1 VRDPLGRD
9 PAFFTNFNRRNSMQ
23 RYVYMMAIMTIGLLF
38 CLSSAPAD
46 DDDTAPE
53 SGQTTATTADESPGE
68 AERGDRPGA
77 AELAKNREARK
88 KFFQE
93 MRQKVEAMQKLQSEG
108 KEEEAARLRDEIH
121 QLRGQ
126 MRDSLPP
133 GARPP
138 WAGRPRDPEKAKQHR
153 ETMEKIMQAYRE
165 VRRLKEEGKTEEA
178 EQRMAELKEL
188 RQQIARQ
195 GGHHHRHGGPHADP
209 KAARRHH
216 ELREKIR
223 QAKESGDEEKVRELM
238 QQARASGRHF
248 HPHPHAD
255 RDRRAPGSG
264 PSAHPGSAEK
274 RVHHLH
280 IAAANLDAAGMREM
294 AERVRRAAQ
303 EQAEQIRRRR
313 EQSGQGA
320 MQDMQRNLREL
331 KEEVRH
337 LRRQVEELAQD
348 SQ

>member
-1 VRDPLGRD
+1 
-9 PAFFTNFNRRNSMQ
+9 MQ
-23 RYVYMMAIMTIGLLF
+23 RYVYMMAIMTISLLF

-46 DDDTAPE
+46 DDDAAPE
-53 SGQTTATTADESPGE
+53 PGRTAATAADESPGE
-68 AERGDRPGA
+68 AEREDRPTEE
-77 AELAKNREARK
+77 ELAKNREARK

-93 MRQKVEAMQKLQSEG
+93 MRQKVEALQKLQSED
-108 KEEEAARLRDEIH
+108 KEEEAARLRDEIR

-126 MRDSLPP
+126 MRDALPP
-133 GARPP
+133 GAGHSR
-138 WAGRPRDPEKAKQHR
+138 AGRPRDPERAKQHR
-153 ETMEKIMQAYRE
+153 ETMEKLMQAYRE

-178 EQRMAELKEL
+178 EQRMAELKKL
-188 RQQIARQ
+188 RQQVTRQ
-195 GGHHHRHGGPHADP
+195 GGHHRRQGGPHADP
-209 KAARRHH
+209 EAARRHH

-248 HPHPHAD
+248 HPHPRGD
-255 RDRRAPGSG
+255 RARLAPGSG
-264 PSAHPGSAEK
+264 SSARPSSAEQ
-274 RVHHLH
+274 RLRHLH

-294 AERVRRAAQ
+294 AERVRRAAH
-303 EQAEQIRRRR
+303 ELGEEIRRRR

-331 KEEVRH
+331 MKEVRH
-337 LRRQVEELAQD
+337 LRRQVDELTEG

>member
-1 VRDPLGRD
+1 
-9 PAFFTNFNRRNSMQ
+9 MQ
-23 RYVYMMAIMTIGLLF
+23 RYVYLMAIMTVSLLC

-46 DDDTAPE
+46 DGDSAPE
-53 SGQTTATTADESPGE
+53 SDRTAATTPDESSGE
-68 AERGDRPGA
+68 AEPGDRPGEE
-77 AELAKNREARK
+77 ELAKNREARK

-93 MRQKVEAMQKLQSEG
+93 MRQKVEALQKLQSEG
-108 KEEEAARLRDEIH
+108 KEEEAARLRDEIR

-126 MRDSLPP
+126 MKDSLPP
-133 GARPP
+133 AARPD
-138 WAGRPRDPEKAKQHR
+138 WAGRPRDPERAKQHR
-153 ETMEKIMQAYRE
+153 ESMEKIMQAYRD

-188 RQQIARQ
+188 RQQIAGQ
-195 GGHHHRHGGPHADP
+195 SGHHHRRGGPHADP
-209 KAARRHH
+209 EAARRHH

-238 QQARASGRHF
+238 QQARAAGRHF
-248 HPHPHAD
+248 HRHPHGD
-255 RDRRAPGSG
+255 RDRLAPGGG
-264 PSAHPGSAEK
+264 PSVQPGSAEQ
-274 RVHHLH
+274 RLRHLH

-303 EQAEQIRRRR
+303 ELSEQIRRQP

-331 KEEVRH
+331 MQEVRH
-337 LRRQVEELAQD
+337 LRRQVEELTED
-348 SQ
+348 PE